1 MRQLEVLFPVPRGPM
16 VPGSVAHQ
24 LGQEEAEKSPWPELL
39 PSYLEGFAGFGS
51 FELRN
56 VSHLGSVT
64 E

>member
-1 MRQLEVLFPVPRGPM
+1 MRLLEVLFPVPRGPM
-16 VPGSVAHQ
+16 IPGSVAHQ
-24 LGQEEAEKSPWPELL
+24 LGQEEAEKRPWPEVL

-51 FELRN
+51 FALRN

>member
-1 MRQLEVLFPVPRGPM
+1 MRLLEVLFPVPRGPM

-39 PSYLEGFAGFGS
+39 EGFAGFGS